1 MVCLCSR
8 SGIGSNYNHSTMPLL
23 VLGVQLLIC
32 SAVLQHGDCIHLQ
45 AFHMLEAQRSLL
57 PDVDKNKTA
66 RGQRSASVHAT
77 YADADADADADA
89 TTGDTSGR
97 RINESSHL
105 HYFMKTQLAASYC
118 A

>member
-8 SGIGSNYNHSTMPLL
+8 SGIGSNSNHSMMPLL

-45 AFHMLEAQRSLL
+45 ASHMLEAQRSLL
-57 PDVDKNKTA
+57 PDVDNSQSSQ
-66 RGQRSASVHAT
+66 GQRSPSVHAKC
-77 YADADADADADA
+77 AGAGADA

-97 RINESSHL
+97 RRAESSHL
-105 HYFMKTQLAASYC
+105 QCFMKAQLAASCC